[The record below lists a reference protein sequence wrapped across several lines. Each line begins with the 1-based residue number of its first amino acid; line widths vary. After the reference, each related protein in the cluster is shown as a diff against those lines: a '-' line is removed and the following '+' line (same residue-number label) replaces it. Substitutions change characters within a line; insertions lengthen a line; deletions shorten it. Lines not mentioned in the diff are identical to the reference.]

1 MIKKH
6 EYTPLVRLATEIG
19 VQPAARKVW
28 YAHPLLK
35 DLTIRFLQYVGD
47 GKVNDRYLVRE
58 TVRLALTA
66 YFAAERRGG
75 DAMGWFLYTWIE
87 EGCDMYQHTCT
98 SAAGETWN
106 PAHQSLSDFADGKD
120 DLIWVPNELGQT
132 MAIERFA
139 NQFFT
144 PVMAE
149 TLLRKYRDRE
159 VPPSRPPLP
168 SP

>member
-47 GKVNDRYLVRE
+47 GQVNGRYLVRE

-66 YFAAERRGG
+66 YYAAERRGG
-75 DAMGWFLYTWIE
+75 DAMGWFLFTWIE
-87 EGCDMYQHTCT
+87 VGCDMYRHSCT
-98 SAAGETWN
+98 SAAGETWD
-106 PAHQSLSDFADGKD
+106 PAQQSLSAFAEGKEG
-120 DLIWVPNELGQT
+120 LVWAPNGVGQPA
-132 MAIERFA
+132 AIERFA
-139 NQFFT
+139 NQFLT

-159 VPPSRPPLP
+159 PPPSWP
-168 SP
+168 SAAS